1 METRARRRCPATL
14 RELLTVLPALG
25 LYCLFRLGLLRSCLF
40 RACLRALSHAAGH
53 DLGPAPHAV
62 GRELGV
68 ALHGVARELCVDS
81 AGAASVSAPPVPALP
96 VAAPRP
102 SAPAVSA
109 PRGTASPVPA
119 PRPLD
124 LLAGWPALRRPM
136 WPIVRKAK
144 P

>member
-81 AGAASVSAPPVPALP
+81 AGAASVSAPPVPAFPVPALP
-96 VAAPRP
+96 VAAPRA
-102 SAPAVSA
+102 S
-109 PRGTASPVPA
+109 ASPVTA
-119 PRPLD
+119 AQVSEPRHLD
-124 LLAGWPALRRPM
+124 LLAGWPAL
-136 WPIVRKAK
+136 
-144 P
+144 